1 MGYNAAL
8 VSRTRIA
15 MNTEFEFIV
24 IGGGS
29 GGVATA
35 RRAAQHGAKVL
46 LIEEGRLGGT
56 CVNVGCVPKKVMWHA
71 AQLMD
76 GFADAADYGFS
87 FDALRHDWGKLV
99 GRREA
104 YIQRLNGIYGRNLE
118 KAGVQVINGQAAMQ
132 DGKQVVVNGETYQ
145 APHILIATGGHPSW
159 PEIPGAA
166 LGTDSDGF
174 FALESRP
181 ATAAIVGSG
190 YIAVELAG
198 VLSALG
204 TQVTLLLRKSHVLKN
219 FDAMLGETL
228 LAHLQKSNINVVTE
242 IQVRGLTQDESGV
255 RVEYDT
261 DRAPESFDTLIW
273 AIGRSPNIHGLNLEE
288 AGVEVDSKGY
298 VPTDKYQ
305 NTNIKGIYAVG
316 DVSGRLEL
324 TPVAIAAGR
333 RLADRVF
340 GGKIDRHLDYEN
352 VPTVVF
358 SHPPIGTVGL
368 TEGQARERFGDDAVK
383 IYSSHFT
390 SLYYGV
396 VEHKSPSDMKLVCV
410 GKQEEIVGVHLIGE
424 GADEMLQGFAVAVRM
439 GATKRDLDDT
449 VAIHPT
455 SAEELVT
462 MT

>member
-1 MGYNAAL
+1 MDKK
-8 VSRTRIA
+8 
-15 MNTEFEFIV
+15 FDFIV

-29 GGVATA
+29 GGVATG

-56 CVNVGCVPKKVMWHA
+56 CVNVGCVPKKIMWHA
-71 AQLMD
+71 AQLMH
-76 GFADAADYGFS
+76 GFSDAEDYGFE
-87 FDALRHDWGKLV
+87 AAKPLHDWGKLV
-99 GRREA
+99 ARREK
-104 YIQRLNGIYGRNLE
+104 YIRRLNGIYGSNLD
-118 KAGVQVINGQAAMQ
+118 KAGIEVIAGQASMLDGKRVQVGDDIYSA
-132 DGKQVVVNGETYQ
+132 E
-145 APHILIATGGHPSW
+145 HILIASGGHPSW

-181 ATAAIVGSG
+181 ESVAIVGSG

-198 VLSALG
+198 VLKSLG
-204 TQVTLLLRKSHVLKN
+204 TQVTLLLRKAHVVKA
-219 FDAMLGETL
+219 FDDMLGDCL
-228 LAHLQKSNINVVTE
+228 LEHLQKSGIDVVTNT
-242 IQVRGLTQDESGV
+242 QVEKLTEAESGV
-255 RVEYDT
+255 RAEFDT
-261 DRAPESFDTLIW
+261 DRDAQTFDSLIW
-273 AIGRSPNIHGLNLEE
+273 AIGRSPNTHGLNLEI
-288 AGVEVDSKGY
+288 AGIDVDAKGY
-298 VPTDKYQ
+298 VEADKYQ
-305 NTNIKGIYAVG
+305 NTNVAGIYAVG
-316 DVSGRLEL
+316 DVTGRIEL

-340 GGKIDRHLDYEN
+340 GGMADRHLDYEN

-358 SHPPIGTVGL
+358 THPPIGTVGL
-368 TEGQARERFGDDAVK
+368 SEAAARKKFGDEEVK
-383 IYSSHFT
+383 VYTSHFT

-396 VEHKSPSDMKLVCV
+396 LEHKSPTDMKLVCV
-410 GKQEEIVGVHLIGE
+410 GKEEKVVGVHIIGE

-439 GATKRDLDDT
+439 GATKQDFDDT

>member
-1 MGYNAAL
+1 MHTESA
-8 VSRTRIA
+8 
-15 MNTEFEFIV
+15 NTEFQFIV

-46 LIEEGRLGGT
+46 LIEAGRLGGT

-76 GFADAADYGFS
+76 GFADAPDYGFT

-99 GRREA
+99 GRRED
-104 YIQRLNGIYGRNLE
+104 YIHRLNGIYGRNLE
-118 KAGVQVINGQAAMQ
+118 KAGIKVVSGQAVLQ

-145 APHILIATGGHPSW
+145 APHILIATGGHSSW

-174 FALESRP
+174 FALQSRP
-181 ATAAIVGSG
+181 ASVAIVGSG

-198 VLSALG
+198 VLDALG
-204 TQVTLLLRKSHVLKN
+204 AQVTLLLRKAHVLKN
-219 FDAMLGETL
+219 FDTMLGETL
-228 LAHLQKSNINVVTE
+228 LEHLQKSNINVVTE
-242 IQVRGLTQDESGV
+242 TQVSALTQDESGV
-255 RVEYDT
+255 RVEYTT
-261 DRAPESFDTLIW
+261 DRASEVFGTLIW
-273 AIGRSPNIHGLNLEE
+273 AIGRTPNTHGLNLEE
-288 AGVEVDSKGY
+288 AGVEVDAKGY
-298 VPTDKYQ
+298 VQTDKYQ
-305 NTNIKGIYAVG
+305 NTNIEGVYAVG

-333 RLADRVF
+333 RLADRLF
-340 GGKIDRHLDYEN
+340 GGQIDRHLDYEN

-368 TEGQARERFGDDAVK
+368 TESQACERFGDAAVK
-383 IYSSHFT
+383 VYSSHFT

-396 VEHKSPSDMKLVCV
+396 VEHKSPSDMKLICV
-410 GKQEEIVGVHLIGE
+410 GKEEKVVGVHLIGE

-439 GATKRDLDDT
+439 GASKRDLDDT

-455 SAEELVT
+455 SAEEVVT